1 MITTTNVDTRK
12 QPVELEFR
20 RRENE
25 RRRVEFELRKIR
37 KDTKV
42 AK

>member
-1 MITTTNVDTRK
+1 MNTMINWNARK
-12 QPVELEFR
+12 QQVELEFR

-37 KDTKV
+37 KDTRV